1 MVSLPKIKL
10 RKQTSEGPMS
20 RKRSGLFRIRK
31 TASPS
36 EERSTLLDNNNH
48 HEDKESYI
56 KPSTPA
62 TTSSLSPDGFK
73 RVDHSTTNTPL
84 PDVQVAKRRSDYSRG
99 DNSTVI
105 SELTNPKIGQQQ
117 QQSPPPLE
125 ELPSMSRVRTQQS
138 SQSQTSTIPE
148 PPIVTPTTTP
158 TNNINDN
165 DNNNNAEA
173 IETKEEPIPDED
185 GYLMRVLH
193 MLEQSCMGTLWT
205 PSDRKVS
212 FAPEWGVPPSKD
224 DDDST
229 HPGDSKPTVRAAP
242 TDDASQA
249 SSRAEVLLRKA
260 RSAREEKK
268 KADQEKRYKDIVMS
282 LKDGGRSLPKVD
294 EAKVRVPQMDGTYQ
308 FLHTSDFVGDE
319 EATTVSKYSTN
330 ELLGAQHMP
339 EENSKMFRNSREW
352 LNMLGMKET
361 QEDATTIQTESADT
375 DNRVRLATETVKPQ
389 WKEVYDPESRRVYY
403 YHRLT
408 RETTWKRPPEDQ
420 LVKKISRVGTITERE
435 IREIIDRTLPHTYDD
450 AVLSKR
456 DRIAKMLT
464 AMAPP
469 NAITVE
475 ELLMEFAGREDDL
488 IHQLRTVN
496 ESKPFDEPVQRPENE
511 NSDEVQGPVPI
522 QGHSRSAKTVS
533 SAYSL
538 STKSRLSEMTQQV
551 RNTRNRGAFE
561 KIYEDAGNQGG
572 MPKVPSTIPVPRRR
586 DLKVEEYSSDR
597 RKAETFE
604 SRRTGP
610 VPRRML
616 HQQRKRDGTY
626 SSDDEDVYLEKD
638 MESVDM
644 NDSASEYSTSLYDSR
659 RKDLEDAIANRDWDL
674 AAALSEGMRS
684 IPSKSIPRRNTRTTN
699 EQSELDLLISQRK
712 WDGVS
717 DYIARLRATGKSES
731 ETATSTGMHA
741 PSKLFETQSM
751 QQRTSKPSDFAY
763 GYQSNN
769 IPHSNSDDEG
779 SSNVRSDNRSRYGK
793 NQFAC

>member
-1 MVSLPKIKL
+1 
-10 RKQTSEGPMS
+10 MS
-20 RKRSGLFRIRK
+20 RKRSGLFGIRK
-31 TASPS
+31 TASTS
-36 EERSTLLDNNNH
+36 EDRSTLLDTNN
-48 HEDKESYI
+48 HEDKESSSYT

-62 TTSSLSPDGFK
+62 TRASLSPDAFK
-73 RVDHSTTNTPL
+73 RVDHSSTRTPF
-84 PDVQVAKRRSDYSRG
+84 PDVQVAKHRSDYSRG

-105 SELTNPKIGQQQ
+105 SELTNPKIGQ
-117 QQSPPPLE
+117 PPLE
-125 ELPSMSRVRTQQS
+125 EMPSMTRIRTQQS

-148 PPIVTPTTTP
+148 PPKETPPIVTPTTTP
-158 TNNINDN
+158 THN
-165 DNNNNAEA
+165 EA
-173 IETKEEPIPDED
+173 IETREEPIPDED

-193 MLEQSCMGTLWT
+193 MMEQSCMGTLQAWT

-229 HPGDSKPTVRAAP
+229 HPGETQYKDKSLVRSVPFQTDAA
-242 TDDASQA
+242 DDNASQA

-268 KADQEKRYKDIVMS
+268 KADQEKRYKNIVMS
-282 LKDGGRSLPKVD
+282 LKDGGGSLPTVD
-294 EAKVRVPQMDGTYQ
+294 ESKVRVPQMDGTYQ
-308 FLHTSDFVGDE
+308 FLHTSDFVGDD

-330 ELLGAQHMP
+330 ERLGAQHMP
-339 EENSKMFRNSREW
+339 EENSKLFSNSREW
-352 LNMLGMKET
+352 MGMLGMMKEN
-361 QEDATTIQTESADT
+361 QEDATTIQIEQADT
-375 DNRVRLATETVKPQ
+375 DKRVRLATETVKPQ

-403 YHRLT
+403 YHRVT

-420 LVKKISRVGTITERE
+420 LVKKIRGAGTITERE
-435 IREIIDRTLPHTYDD
+435 IREIIDRTLLHTYDD

-488 IHQLRTVN
+488 IHQLRSVN
-496 ESKPFDEPVQRPENE
+496 ESKPFDEPVQRPEKE
-511 NSDEVQGPVPI
+511 NSEEVQGPVPI
-522 QGHSRSAKTVS
+522 LGHSRSAKTVS

-538 STKSRLSEMTQQV
+538 STKSRLSEMTQQI

-561 KIYEDAGNQGG
+561 KIYEDAGSQGG

-604 SRRTGP
+604 SRRAGP

-616 HQQRKRDGTY
+616 HQQRKLDGTY
-626 SSDDEDVYLEKD
+626 SSDDEDVYLEND
-638 MESVDM
+638 AESIDI
-644 NDSASEYSTSLYDSR
+644 NDSASEYSTNLYDTR

-684 IPSKSIPRRNTRTTN
+684 VPSNSLPRRNTRATN
-699 EQSELDLLISQRK
+699 EQSELDRLISQRN

-717 DYIARLRATGKSES
+717 DYIAQLRSKGKTES
-731 ETATSTGMHA
+731 ETATSNIVPD
-741 PSKLFETQSM
+741 PSKQLETQS
-751 QQRTSKPSDFAY
+751 RLHSTSKPSAYAY
-763 GYQSNN
+763 GYQSKN

-779 SSNVRSDNRSRYGK
+779 SSNLRSDNRSRYGK

>member
-1 MVSLPKIKL
+1 MVSLPKIKM
-10 RKQTSEGPMS
+10 RKQASEVS
-20 RKRSGLFRIRK
+20 RKRSGLFRVRK
-31 TASPS
+31 TASTS
-36 EERSTLLDNNNH
+36 EERSTLLDNT
-48 HEDKESYI
+48 KETSYR

-62 TTSSLSPDGFK
+62 TTGSLSPDAFQ
-73 RVDHSTTNTPL
+73 RVDHTSTPL
-84 PDVQVAKRRSDYSRG
+84 PDVQVAKHRSDYSRG

-105 SELTNPKIGQQQ
+105 SDLTNPKLGQQA
-117 QQSPPPLE
+117 PNE
-125 ELPSMSRVRTQQS
+125 ELPSMTRIRTQQS

-148 PPIVTPTTTP
+148 PAIVTPTTTTTP
-158 TNNINDN
+158 INK
-165 DNNNNAEA
+165 EP

-185 GYLMRVLH
+185 GYLMRVYH
-193 MLEQSCMGTLWT
+193 MMEQSCMGWT
-205 PSDRKVS
+205 TSDRKVN

-229 HPGDSKPTVRAAP
+229 HPGDYKPRSTA
-242 TDDASQA
+242 DDASQA

-282 LKDGGRSLPKVD
+282 LKDGNLPTVD
-294 EAKVRVPQMDGTYQ
+294 ETKVRVPQMDGTYQ
-308 FLHTSDFVGDE
+308 FLHTADLVGGDE

-339 EENSKMFRNSREW
+339 EDNSNMFRNSREW
-352 LNMLGMKET
+352 LTMLGLKENHSDDT
-361 QEDATTIQTESADT
+361 TTIQTEPADT
-375 DNRVRLATETVKPQ
+375 DKKVRLATTETVKPQ

-403 YHRLT
+403 YHRVT

-420 LVKKISRVGTITERE
+420 LVKKVSRAGTLTERD

-450 AVLSKR
+450 AVLSQR

-488 IHQLRTVN
+488 IHQLRSVN
-496 ESKPFDEPVQRPENE
+496 ESKPFDEPVQRPEKENNE
-511 NSDEVQGPVPI
+511 DVQGAVPI

-538 STKSRLSEMTQQV
+538 STKSRLSEMTQQI

-561 KIYEDAGNQGG
+561 KIYEDASNHGG

-604 SRRTGP
+604 SRRA

-616 HQQRKRDGTY
+616 HQQRKLEGTY

-644 NDSASEYSTSLYDSR
+644 NDSASEYSTSLYDTR

-684 IPSKSIPRRNTRTTN
+684 IPSQNIPRRNTRTSN
-699 EQSELDLLISQRK
+699 EQSELDRLISQRD

-717 DYIARLRATGKSES
+717 DYIARLRATGKTES
-731 ETATSTGMHA
+731 ENAKSNGVHG
-741 PSKLFETQSM
+741 L
-751 QQRTSKPSDFAY
+751 QRKGKSSDYAY
-763 GYQSNN
+763 GYQSKNV
-769 IPHSNSDDEG
+769 PHSNSDDEG
-779 SSNVRSDNRSRYGK
+779 SSNVRSENRSRYGK